1 MATTY
6 EIIASV
12 TVGSGGAANME
23 FTSIPATYTDL
34 FLVHSTRT
42 SRAAYHESLLLSFNG
57 STANRSNRRLYG
69 NGQNAQSTTD
79 TIMHGGQAS
88 GATSTSNT
96 FGNSSVYIPNYT
108 SSNNKSSSDD
118 SVSEDNNTY
127 AVAEMIANLWSNSA
141 AITSITLT
149 PENGGTIQQHSTAY
163 LYGISN
169 A

>member
-6 EIIASV
+6 TLISSV
-12 TVGSGGAANME
+12 TVGSGGAATMT

-34 FLVHSTRT
+34 LVVHSLRT
-42 SRAAYHESLLLSFNG
+42 SRSGFHENILLSFNG
-57 STANRSNRRLYG
+57 STSNRSNIRLYG
-69 NGQNAQSTTD
+69 DITLNSTSD
-79 TIMHGGQAS
+79 GLMFGGQAS

-108 SSNNKSSSDD
+108 SSNNKSSSEN
-118 SVSEDNNTY
+118 SASENNASTR
-127 AVAEMIANLWSNSA
+127 AVIMMNALLWSNSA

-149 PENGGTIQQHSTAY
+149 PENGGTIQQYSTGY